1 MLRTIMAVIS
11 EAGGTEEEG
20 GGGSGGVVTDFRSI
34 PFLLV
39 IFDSRPHN
47 SVL

>member
-11 EAGGTEEEG
+11 EAGGGGEEE
-20 GGGSGGVVTDFRSI
+20 GGGSGGVVTDFLSI

-39 IFDSRPHN
+39 IF
-47 SVL
+47 